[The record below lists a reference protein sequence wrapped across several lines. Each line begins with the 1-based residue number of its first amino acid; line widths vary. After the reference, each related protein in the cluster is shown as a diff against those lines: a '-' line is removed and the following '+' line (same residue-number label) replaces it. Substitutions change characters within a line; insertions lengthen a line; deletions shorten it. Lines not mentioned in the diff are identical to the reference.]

1 MDLPFSPS
9 LKNSVGMELEL
20 RLLEPNTLNIKN
32 CSATVFKYLNSKYI
46 PYLHKELL
54 QSMVEVVTPVCDSID
69 EAVSFIE
76 ELTKHISNIGKEHNF
91 ALAALATHPTE
102 VDSDN
107 KIINDPRYKA
117 FEEEFQIIIRNFL
130 ISGLHIHAG
139 VSSEKHAI
147 NAFNATINYLALF
160 LALSANS
167 PFCHAED
174 SGLASYRTKIFTKL
188 PRAGIPQYF
197 ESYSDYRE
205 LYSQLHSAGA
215 IESAKDIWWDVRI
228 SPKFGTVE
236 LRVCDSFF
244 DTDRLKFIGLLYQA
258 LVLYA
263 KEEQPP
269 RQYHQINMQNKWSAT
284 RYGMEG
290 IFILH
295 GKAVPIREK
304 IAQLIEK
311 FSDAGIFKELGTEE
325 EIKFYRYIIEKP
337 SIARILKEQYK
348 ATSSFR
354 DAIKSEII

>member
-1 MDLPFSPS
+1 
-9 LKNSVGMELEL
+9 MELEL
-20 RLLEPNTLNIKN
+20 RLLDPKTLNVQN
-32 CSATVFKYLNSKYI
+32 CSATVFKHLNPQYA

-54 QSMVEVVTPVCDSID
+54 QSMVEVVTPVCDSVD
-69 EAVSFIE
+69 EAVSFIA
-76 ELTKHISNIGKEHNF
+76 ELTKHISTIGKEHNF

-139 VSSEKHAI
+139 VSSTEHAI
-147 NAFNATINYLALF
+147 AAFNATINYLPLF

-167 PFCHAED
+167 PFCHSED
-174 SGLASYRTKIFTKL
+174 TGLTSYRTKIFTKL

-197 ESYSDYRE
+197 ESYEEYKK
-205 LYSQLHSAGA
+205 LYSQLYSAKA

-269 RQYHQINMQNKWSAT
+269 RQFHQIHMQNKWSAT
-284 RYGMEG
+284 RYGMDG
-290 IFILH
+290 VFILH
-295 GKAVPIREK
+295 GKAMPIREK

-311 FSDAGIFKELGTEE
+311 LQNAGIFKELGTQE
-325 EIKFYRYIIEKP
+325 EIEFYRYIIEKP
-337 SIARILKEQYK
+337 SIASTLRERYQKSK
-348 ATSSFR
+348 SFA